1 MDGLI
6 LGILVLWQLNRLSG
20 DSGPLTLLR
29 RATTFWVAV
38 CIWRVFGKIL

>member
-1 MDGLI
+1 MTALI
-6 LGILVLWQLNRLSG
+6 LGVLVLWQLNRLST

-29 RATTFWVAV
+29 RLVMLWVAV